1 MSLFIGSKSASSR
14 QGSYIYR
21 DKHPSFSHGSRN
33 KYRGRDPKVSGAT
46 LVENEAGDRPLT
58 GTSFLFVVNEL
69 NNNYEA
75 QAHGSEPLRDQWLN
89 FMPPERADEYL
100 DEWPGMVFRYLQE
113 PQGGVITPADEYRW
127 YRPGRG
133 HEGHI
138 VRVDTAGNITGHPV
152 ICRQATIFS
161 CSNHLPVIVGPGDAS
176 LGNSRVVRH
185 VLDSDNMFYW
195 SLLHISRWD
204 DGSNIS
210 YVNSEGRGVPSVV
223 GRNPSWI
230 PSLVPQVY
238 SNPNANLVS
247 GGLSGDLSV
256 LIGLMAFHSRVGRAS
271 DVFISQKWHHNRW
284 IGSQHAPTHVPRTQ
298 EENPRGFFVQ
308 VCLDNLVRGL
318 EDSDENNIRA
328 EDCLQHVLALE
339 WHSVLVREN

>member
-1 MSLFIGSKSASSR
+1 
-14 QGSYIYR
+14 
-21 DKHPSFSHGSRN
+21 
-33 KYRGRDPKVSGAT
+33 
-46 LVENEAGDRPLT
+46 
-58 GTSFLFVVNEL
+58 SFLFVVNEL

-75 QAHGSEPLRDQWLN
+75 QTYGSEPLRDQWLN
-89 FMPPERADEYL
+89 FMPPERADENRKAASSL
-100 DEWPGMVFRYLQE
+100 RLMGI
-113 PQGGVITPADEYRW
+113 GGVLPKRETKQKRSLLTQPRYQNNR

-138 VRVDTAGNITGHPV
+138 VRVDTAGNITGHPI

-238 SNPNANLVS
+238 WNPNANLVS

-284 IGSQHAPTHVPRTQ
+284 IGSQHAPTHGKFIALCASTPNMKSVSERLANGTNSAK
-298 EENPRGFFVQ
+298 NPRGKSARLF
-308 VCLDNLVRGL
+308 CP
-318 EDSDENNIRA
+318 
-328 EDCLQHVLALE
+328 
-339 WHSVLVREN
+339 SVSGQSGKGTGGQ